1 MNLFRVIKNAF
12 VPIVIF
18 CIWFFLVFLIV
29 RATMSSIEMDFTNFR
44 WELYRHHFSL
54 NIAKFLGFSG
64 DAVDVTIER
73 TKHIKSYYRNSGI
86 VDYSDVDNVK
96 IKNNDWKQRKVERLN
111 SEFSP
116 DNTSHLHNHLGG
128 YSNVDVSEDDRERF
142 GSAPDPKR
150 NRSGLQTGNT
160 LKYHSNNGVSHGGEQ
175 PKSSNKHSK
184 KESVPSSTDDIQ
196 HDPNNARMIKGI
208 RNHSAR

>member
-96 IKNNDWKQRKVERLN
+96 INDRKQRKVERLN

-128 YSNVDVSEDDRERF
+128 YSNVDGSEDDRERF
-142 GSAPDPKR
+142 GSAPD
-150 NRSGLQTGNT
+150 
-160 LKYHSNNGVSHGGEQ
+160 
-175 PKSSNKHSK
+175 
-184 KESVPSSTDDIQ
+184 PSSTDDIQ